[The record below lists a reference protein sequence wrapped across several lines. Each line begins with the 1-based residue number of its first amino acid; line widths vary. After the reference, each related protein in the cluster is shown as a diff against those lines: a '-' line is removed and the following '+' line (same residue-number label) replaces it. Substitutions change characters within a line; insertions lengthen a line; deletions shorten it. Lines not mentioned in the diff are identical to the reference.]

1 MPIIFGRNIPDGGS
15 DSELTI
21 ESDSLEFFHGSATQ
35 QSGSG
40 IVTAFTLAIQ
50 RPSFISLG
58 IYYLTRTFEFQLEA
72 SLSALVIGDSD
83 DNLNIIASS
92 REIFDDNVRLNTR
105 LIGKGSQRFN
115 KTTWTVDESRDGDG
129 EPSLPRDPVLTETDF
144 SEKSQQSSGPI
155 SISCLVAN
163 ASLRLNC
170 SASTNNDNDRVF
182 GILSSSS
189 EKSSYTL
196 VTPSKEFKGT
206 WS

>member
-1 MPIIFGRNIPDGGS
+1 MAFS
-15 DSELTI
+15 LT
-21 ESDSLEFFHGSATQ
+21 
-35 QSGSG
+35 
-40 IVTAFTLAIQ
+40 
-50 RPSFISLG
+50 
-58 IYYLTRTFEFQLEA
+58 LTRGKARILRPNRIVKHGKRLKIF
-72 SLSALVIGDSD
+72 
-83 DNLNIIASS
+83 NIY
-92 REIFDDNVRLNTR
+92 EEGEGFD
-105 LIGKGSQRFN
+105 